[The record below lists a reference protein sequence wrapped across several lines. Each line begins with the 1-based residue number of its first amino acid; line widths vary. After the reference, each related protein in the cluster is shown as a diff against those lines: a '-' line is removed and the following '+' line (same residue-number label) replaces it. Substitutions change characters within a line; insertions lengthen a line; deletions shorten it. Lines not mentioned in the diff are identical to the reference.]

1 MDNSLLMGI
10 VLIGVGLAL
19 ALIAYAVLLYRREN
33 EPKDTAE
40 AEEPPPLEG
49 ESLEPAVLASDEPSL
64 SPPPP
69 AGPAPAQPPVDAQ
82 QPQPPIAAPTPPP
95 VVAAPPPVVPAPPP
109 ALPSTPL
116 GAGRRLLPVAALLR
130 EDVTGEL
137 VVQVGDR
144 VYRRPEELRGSADA
158 NRVQS
163 ASADL
168 TRWIAGGSSSKP
180 GTVGPT
186 REEKAAKSASMIE
199 QINTILEE
207 KLAAGSPLQGVRLVE
222 GVGGTVRVFVGVNSY
237 PVDEVPDPQ
246 VRQLIR
252 LAVAEWEGRA

>member
-33 EPKDTAE
+33 EPKDTTE
-40 AEEPPPLEG
+40 ADEPLPPEE
-49 ESLEPAVLASDEPSL
+49 ESPEPAVSASDEPSL
-64 SPPPP
+64 PSQPAAGPP
-69 AGPAPAQPPVDAQ
+69 AGPTPAPPPVSALPPQPPV
-82 QPQPPIAAPTPPP
+82 AAPTPPP
-95 VVAAPPPVVPAPPP
+95 AVVTPPPAPPS
-109 ALPSTPL
+109 APL

-130 EDVTGEL
+130 EDVTGDL

-144 VYRRPEELRGSADA
+144 VYRRAEDLRGSADA

-180 GTVGPT
+180 GTVGAT

-252 LAVAEWEGRA
+252 QAVAEWEGRA

>member
-1 MDNSLLMGI
+1 MIDNSLLMGI

-33 EPKDTAE
+33 EPKDAFE
-40 AEEPPPLEG
+40 EDEPPPLADEG
-49 ESLEPAVLASDEPSL
+49 SEPAVSASALPTEA
-64 SPPPP
+64 PPPP
-69 AGPAPAQPPVDAQ
+69 AAPA
-82 QPQPPIAAPTPPP
+82 
-95 VVAAPPPVVPAPPP
+95 PAPPP
-109 ALPSTPL
+109 ASALPPQPPTPPPTPPPAVVMPPPTPPPTPPSPPL
-116 GAGRRLLPVAALLR
+116 AAGRRLLPVASLLR
-130 EDVTGEL
+130 EDVTGDL

-144 VYRRPEELRGSADA
+144 VYRRAEELRGSADA

-168 TRWIAGGSSSKP
+168 TRWIAGGPAYKA
-180 GTVGPT
+180 GTAGPT
-186 REEKAAKSASMIE
+186 REEAKAKSASMIE

-207 KLAAGSPLQGVRLVE
+207 KLATGSPLQGVRLVE
-222 GVGGTVRVFVGVNSY
+222 GAGGTVRVFIGVNSY

-252 LAVAEWEGRA
+252 QAVAEWEGRG

>member
-1 MDNSLLMGI
+1 MIDNSLLMGI

-33 EPKDTAE
+33 EPKDTTE
-40 AEEPPPLEG
+40 ADEPLSLEG
-49 ESLEPAVLASDEPSL
+49 EGSEPPLSASADPSQA
-64 SPPPP
+64 PPT
-69 AGPAPAQPPVDAQ
+69 AAPMPTLPPVSALP
-82 QPQPPIAAPTPPP
+82 PQPPIAAPTPPP
-95 VVAAPPPVVPAPPP
+95 AVVAPPP
-109 ALPSTPL
+109 APPSTPL
-116 GAGRRLLPVAALLR
+116 GAGRRLLPVATLLR
-130 EDVTGEL
+130 EDVTGDL

-144 VYRRPEELRGSADA
+144 VYRRAEELRGSADA

-168 TRWIAGGSSSKP
+168 TRWIAGGAGSKP
-180 GTVGPT
+180 GAVPAT

-222 GVGGTVRVFVGVNSY
+222 GAGGAVRVFVGVNSY
-237 PVDEVPDPQ
+237 PVDDVPDPQ

-252 LAVAEWEGRA
+252 QAVAEWEGRT

>member
-40 AEEPPPLEG
+40 ADEPLPLEG
-49 ESLEPAVLASDEPSL
+49 ESPEPALSAADDPSL

-69 AGPAPAQPPVDAQ
+69 AEPAPVPPPVSALPPQPPVAV
-82 QPQPPIAAPTPPP
+82 PTPPP
-95 VVAAPPPVVPAPPP
+95 AVVAPPQAPPSA
-109 ALPSTPL
+109 PL

-130 EDVTGEL
+130 EDVTGDL

-144 VYRRPEELRGSADA
+144 VYRRAEDLRGSADA

-180 GTVGPT
+180 GTVGAT

-222 GVGGTVRVFVGVNSY
+222 GAGGTVRVFVGVNSY

-246 VRQLIR
+246 VRHLIR
-252 LAVAEWEGRA
+252 QAVAEWEGRA

>member
-1 MDNSLLMGI
+1 
-10 VLIGVGLAL
+10 
-19 ALIAYAVLLYRREN
+19 
-33 EPKDTAE
+33 
-40 AEEPPPLEG
+40 
-49 ESLEPAVLASDEPSL
+49 
-64 SPPPP
+64 
-69 AGPAPAQPPVDAQ
+69 
-82 QPQPPIAAPTPPP
+82 
-95 VVAAPPPVVPAPPP
+95 
-109 ALPSTPL
+109 
-116 GAGRRLLPVAALLR
+116 
-130 EDVTGEL
+130 

-144 VYRRPEELRGSADA
+144 VYRRAEDLRGSADA

-180 GTVGPT
+180 GTVGAT

-252 LAVAEWEGRA
+252 QAVAEWEGRA

>member
-33 EPKDTAE
+33 EPKDTTE
-40 AEEPPPLEG
+40 ADEPLPVEG
-49 ESLEPAVLASDEPSL
+49 ESPEPAFSAADDPSL

-69 AGPAPAQPPVDAQ
+69 AEPAPVPPPVSALPPQPPVAV
-82 QPQPPIAAPTPPP
+82 PTPPP
-95 VVAAPPPVVPAPPP
+95 AVVAPPQAPPSA
-109 ALPSTPL
+109 PL

-130 EDVTGEL
+130 EDVTGDL

-144 VYRRPEELRGSADA
+144 VYRRAEDLRGSADA

-180 GTVGPT
+180 GTVGAT

-252 LAVAEWEGRA
+252 QAVAEWEGRA